1 MKKTKSLIIG
11 LICSILITS
20 TAAAVT
26 QIPNESKYFPER
38 EGVPFVE
45 GMQGFT
51 YPTFNNFINNQ
62 NISSGG
68 RQGDER
74 QFMVAKHCPG
84 GESGCAGQYFYNTL
98 VSPLE
103 EGDVIRF
110 ELYFHNNANDPYD
123 GSGLS
128 SPNAEDFRVG
138 VQLDDIVD
146 SVYDDLLRPRG
157 FLYADNNQYL
167 VDPDERNNVTVDQN
181 DGKITS
187 NHELFRDPNTNSVV
201 RYAHDDIQ
209 TFISEY
215 GMELQPVP
223 GSAWLY
229 MLLSHGSEQSTT
241 DDVFFNTDDVFFDGA
256 ISSPTQLTFGT
267 VTPDTISVNVSP
279 YYTDDKMMLIFDEL
293 PGCFRYSGFA
303 YFDAVVVSPPE
314 IEPIC
319 EELLVDHSEEI
330 FVGTLSRFKSEAFDT
345 NNETFVSM
353 IEYRVDP
360 GYGKL
365 YTEADK
371 PTDVPGNPSS
381 TVYETWNFEGGSVWG
396 ELDDIKGAGEEV
408 PGSFILDN
416 LGPSK
421 TLFEVSI
428 DIANGV
434 LGEIVTDSAEY
445 QVSPGGFSSVAH
457 AAIFPIEEM
466 AVDLFGGLDPLIF
479 ENIVDMSDTYLAVP
493 QGTPVFL
500 EALQPGEGVI
510 QVKTLDSDEPGC
522 EREFDIVSEPE
533 IDVCDEILVNRPETI
548 TEGTLSEFSAKSL
561 TPISDDFN
569 GMIKYNVHPS
579 NGQFFTTKPAGYTDN
594 DSPMIIEFDDSLP
607 IPTPQEGFFCSENI
621 MAEGT
626 IFANPGEKVWLYT
639 EPEAEDVVIHIMT
652 DCTDV
657 LACNLHLDVEPS
669 TETNVCTDL
678 SVISDGVE
686 LAYIEPGRMYTLPA
700 DASYSGTPAT
710 EEITYTSTQGL
721 FMGPISNDPLVQ
733 ATIRGMIN
741 AYLKGIISSDYLN
754 ENIPPNLLSQLSTTL
769 TVPDESIVYYIT
781 FTDANGTDALII
793 QATDRSEAVCINTY
807 DVVQE
812 VVPCLNIEVTHFP
825 TPFDPLESTVI
836 SVQEGQYGSWT
847 GNFEFSAPHGTFST
861 PGNEAN
867 PQTSFTQVETA
878 AGIVYTPDANTA
890 TETDEITITATGPLS
905 GTNCNYIITATP
917 ETIECIDL
925 DIVQPSGTWNENDFT
940 DTDEQRFRI
949 EVETSPAGLI
959 NNFRYRWEVDSD
971 DPDTEFQQ
979 SLTDQTDLNPLINY
993 LLNINSEEE
1002 TSVTIYAI
1010 DENNDPVPACEDQI
1024 SLDTDE
1030 DDDEPE
1036 IEKVVYDPD
1045 SRDWE
1050 DVINMGGKD
1059 EHGDFTRSEDEYV
1072 TYLAVYEPGSE
1083 VETDIWDNTLEN
1095 GEIQSSIGSAGGEFG
1110 FLGMLIAVEG
1120 KDGKDYIIYK
1130 DDVFDADRFRNED
1143 DILDDIIED
1152 FDEDFDYED
1161 LDNIDL
1167 EDEYDCDDGDYKDNR
1182 VCIENHEDTEA
1193 EFQDGDKITLENLDL
1208 AKNIYIF
1215 YQMENGTKID
1225 EDFCEHL
1232 MEEEGVCG
1240 EEYVNEIN
1248 FETPEGYDGDDD
1260 AKVVIICPYILS
1272 REGGDVFF
1280 HSALETGFDISA
1292 CYEVES
1298 GTGPVIRPRPEDE
1311 GGTPSTGPGE
1321 EEEEI
1326 TLIAPTHDICK
1337 ISNTDDPELAEA
1349 YRNVFKNFSSS
1360 VCEMET
1366 EVAEEWKEKYIN
1378 EAIKAN
1384 VEKLARFGIPYSQ
1397 DLEIRGAMLTNDVF
1411 ITENNITV
1419 DYEYFISSGAETYII
1434 KGADLIINENITYDD
1449 SFVDLTNP
1457 KNIPSIAFIVI
1468 DGNIE
1473 IAPGVTQLDGIY
1485 MAVDTEGDVD
1495 GKITASEVSYEI
1507 LTINGS
1513 LIGDIFE
1520 LYNNRKGIGDPL
1532 KDESSIT
1539 VRYDERILLN
1549 TPPGLTDLIDVNQL
1563 KVAN

>member
-1 MKKTKSLIIG
+1 MKNTKSLITG
-11 LICSILITS
+11 LICSVLIAT
-20 TAAAVT
+20 TAFAAT
-26 QIPNESKYFPER
+26 IPNESRYFPDR

-45 GMQGFT
+45 GMQGFP
-51 YPTFNNFINNQ
+51 YPTFNNFIDNPK
-62 NISSGG
+62 ISAGG
-68 RQGDER
+68 REGDER
-74 QFMVAKHCPG
+74 KFLVGKHCVG
-84 GESGCAGQYFYNTL
+84 GEAGCAGEFYYNTL
-98 VSPLE
+98 ATPLQ
-103 EGDVIRF
+103 EGDVVRF
-110 ELYFHNNANDPYD
+110 EVYFHNNAEDPYD
-123 GSGLS
+123 GVAEGS
-128 SPNAEDFRVG
+128 SNGNDVYVEVPSAEDVHIG
-138 VQLDDIVD
+138 VQFNDIVD
-146 SVYDDLLRPRG
+146 PVYDDMLRPRG
-157 FLYADNNQYL
+157 FIYADNNQYL
-167 VDPDERNNVTVDQN
+167 VDVDQRDNVTVDPN
-181 DGKITS
+181 TGKITS
-187 NHELFRDPNTNSVV
+187 NHELFRDSDTNSVV
-201 RYAHDDIQ
+201 RYSLDDMQ

-215 GMELQPVP
+215 GMEFQPVP
-223 GSAWLY
+223 GSAWLT
-229 MLLSHGSEQSTT
+229 MLL
-241 DDVFFNTDDVFFDGA
+241 DDSGNGVYFDGY
-256 ISSPTQLTFGT
+256 INGPTELIFET
-267 VTPDTISVNVSP
+267 VTPDTISINVHP
-279 YYTDDKMMLIFDEL
+279 YYTDDKMMLVFEEL

-303 YFDAVVVSPPE
+303 YFDAVVVSIPDEKPV
-314 IEPIC
+314 C
-319 EELLVDHSEEI
+319 EELLVDHPEEI
-330 FVGTLSRFKSEAFDT
+330 YVGTLSRLKSEAFDT
-345 NNETFVSM
+345 NDETFVSM

-360 GYGKL
+360 GYGIL

-371 PTDVPGNPSS
+371 PTDVPENTSR
-381 TVYETWNFEGGSVWG
+381 TMYETWDFQGGGIWG
-396 ELDDIKGAGEEV
+396 AAVDTKEAGGEV
-408 PGSFILDN
+408 PGSFILEYAED
-416 LGPSK
+416 
-421 TLFEVSI
+421 LFGISI

-434 LGEIVTDSAEY
+434 LEELGINFMIIELRPVESA
-445 QVSPGGFSSVAH
+445 GFSSVAH
-457 AAIFPIEEM
+457 AAVFPIEET
-466 AVDLFGGLDPLIF
+466 AIDIFGDLDPSIFGDLI
-479 ENIVDMSDTYLAVP
+479 NITDTYLVVP

-500 EALQPGEGVI
+500 EALQAGEGVVH
-510 QVKTLDSDEPGC
+510 VKTLDSDEPGC

-561 TPISDDFN
+561 GFVGDDFN
-569 GMIKYNVHPS
+569 GMIRYNVHPS
-579 NGQFFTTKPAGYTDN
+579 KGQFFATKPSGYTDN

-607 IPTPQEGFFCSENI
+607 IPTPQEGLFCSDENI
-621 MAEGT
+621 MEEGT

-639 EPEAEDVVIHIMT
+639 EPEAENTVIHIMT

-678 SVISDGVE
+678 SVLSDGSE
-686 LAYIEPGRMYTLPA
+686 LAYIMPGRMYQLHA
-700 DASYSGTPAT
+700 DASYSGTPVT
-710 EEITYTSTQGL
+710 EEVTYTSTQGVFL
-721 FMGPISNDPLVQ
+721 GPISNDPLVL
-733 ATIRGMIN
+733 ATMRVMTN
-741 AYLKGIISSDYLN
+741 TYLKGIISSNYLN
-754 ENIPPNLLSQLSTTL
+754 ENIPSNILSQLSTTL
-769 TVPDESIVYYIT
+769 TVPDGSIVFYIT
-781 FTDANGTDALII
+781 FTDANGTDALTI
-793 QATDRSEAVCINTY
+793 QATNRSEVVCINTY
-807 DVVQE
+807 DVVAE
-812 VVPCLNIEVTHFP
+812 VVPCQNIEVTYYP
-825 TPFDPLESTVI
+825 SPFNPLGSTVI
-836 SVQEGQYGSWT
+836 SVQEGQYGTWT

-867 PQTSFTQVETA
+867 PQTSFTQEETE
-878 AGIVYTPDANTA
+878 AGIVYTPDSSTA

-925 DIVQPSGTWNENDFT
+925 EIVQPSGTWNENDFT

-971 DPDTEFQQ
+971 EPDTEFQKP
-979 SLTDQTDLNPLINY
+979 LTDQTDLNPLMNY
-993 LLNINSEEE
+993 LLDINPEEE

-1010 DENNDPVPACEDQI
+1010 DENNDPIPACEDQI

-1059 EHGDFTRSEDEYV
+1059 EHGDFTRSGDEYV

-1083 VETDIWDNTLEN
+1083 VETEIWDNALEN
-1095 GEIQSSIGSAGGEFG
+1095 GEIQSSLGSAGGEFG

-1130 DDVFDADRFRNED
+1130 DDAFDADRFRNED
-1143 DILDDIIED
+1143 DILDDVIED
-1152 FDEDFDYED
+1152 FDYDFNYED

-1167 EDEYDCDDGDYKDNR
+1167 EDEYDCDDGDYKNNR

-1193 EFQDGDKITLENLDL
+1193 EFQDGDKITLGNLDL

-1225 EDFCEHL
+1225 EEFCET
-1232 MEEEGVCG
+1232 MIENFGICG

-1260 AKVVIICPYILS
+1260 AKVIIICPYILS

-1280 HSALETGFDISA
+1280 HDALETGIDVSA

-1298 GTGPVIRPRPEDE
+1298 GTGPIIRPRPEDE
-1311 GGTPSTGPGE
+1311 GGTPSTGPDDIEGD
-1321 EEEEI
+1321 I
-1326 TLIAPTHDICK
+1326 VLSAPTHDLCK
-1337 ISNTDDPELAEA
+1337 ISNTGESDLEA
-1349 YRNVFKNFSSS
+1349 YRNIFKNFSSS

-1366 EVAEEWKEKYIN
+1366 EVAEAWKEKYIN

-1384 VEKLARFGIPYSQ
+1384 VEKLARFGIPNTSPMDILDTY
-1397 DLEIRGAMLTNDVF
+1397 LVNGVF
-1411 ITENNITV
+1411 ITENDLTV
-1419 DYEYFISSGAETYII
+1419 DSRGYSLSSSAETYII
-1434 KGADLIINENITYDD
+1434 KGANLIINENITYDD
-1449 SFVDLTNP
+1449 SLVDLSNP

-1485 MAVDTEGDVD
+1485 MAVDTEGDED

-1520 LYNNRKGIGDPL
+1520 LYSNRKGIGDPL